1 MTQQDKKTA
10 GSFAR
15 FRQEYKASLKSSDTE
30 EWFDLIFYRPIGFA
44 WAILFRK
51 LGIKPN
57 AVTIASIFIGFGAG
71 VMMYFTPLWMN
82 VIGMLLLI
90 WANSYD
96 SADGQLARL
105 TGQYSRLGRILD
117 GVSGDIW
124 FASIYVS
131 ICLREVHTSEFFIA
145 HNWVIWAIAI
155 AAGLCHAMQAA
166 QADYYRQFHLYF
178 LKGEGGSELESSVLL
193 REKYHTLSWGQNFW
207 SKLTLTFYLNYTIGQ
222 ERRTPS
228 MQRLRQTL
236 HKLYGNGMPPR
247 QFREDFRRASLPLM
261 KYTNMLSFNTRC
273 FALFAALFL
282 RMPWLYFAF
291 ELTVLN
297 VMLLYMMMRH
307 ESICRK
313 FTKQL
318 QQDDTL

>member
-1 MTQQDKKTA
+1 MTQQDNKTA
-10 GSFAR
+10 GSLAR
-15 FRQEYKASLKSSDTE
+15 FRQEYRASLKSSDTE

-44 WAILFRK
+44 WAMLFRK

-178 LKGEGGSELESSVLL
+178 LKGEGGSELESSALL
-193 REKYHTLSWGQNFW
+193 RKKYDTLNWGRNFW
-207 SKLTLTFYLNYTIGQ
+207 AKLTLTFYLNYTIGQ

-228 MQRLRQTL
+228 MQRLRQAL
-236 HKLYGNGMPPR
+236 HKRYGNDMPSR
-247 QFREDFRRASLPLM
+247 QFREDFRQASLPLM

-297 VMLLYMMMRH
+297 GMLLYMMMRH